1 MPRCNVCGNAFE
13 GQDCPTCQTVT
24 GLDLSVFTEGQAIYV
39 RTSGVAGKDSP
50 ASLEEAS
57 TRRKFA
63 VAFPVCRLGRDPA
76 NDVVVNGDDSVSRY
90 HAEIAYEDG
99 AFYVSDRGSTN
110 GTFLNGKPV
119 IKRTALADG
128 DRLRVGRLRFK
139 FLLEIPAGEDGYK
152 SFMPEGEAVPAD
164 ASLLEK
170 AGNLNMTLDM
180 AMPTDLRGKLE
191 EKILGYENPENRTV
205 AIPKKIASLISELEN
220 STPFPGSIQAQ
231 KLSDASAAAQAPAA
245 AAKAAASAGRVSTGA
260 ESAGGGS
267 ERAIAMPPA
276 PAQESSEVIALG
288 ASPPPAGAEAVP
300 EGAPAPPEREQVPAP
315 AAEPRSAAS
324 EAAPTKPSSET
335 EAITLGEAPAK
346 PAEEPEA
353 LTTAEAPAQP
363 VEEPQAAAPE
373 KTPAEPAEEP
383 EAPSPA
389 EAPVK
394 PPEEPEAAR
403 EPETAPTPAAAA
415 DESITPPAAEPA
427 AGIEEPATETK
438 AEAPLAPE
446 PAWCNRYLP
455 EELGHLES
463 ELSDL
468 NEVVISAQKK
478 IREIESRITLT
489 KGLRKSL
496 LVGRDE
502 ELISACSRVLEIL
515 GWSIRRSPADKEEI
529 MLESSG
535 KVDAIGRVVW
545 TSPNDIYEH
554 LGKLAMAQV
563 AHWCQH
569 RSEPAGVLIV
579 NAFGHEGIPQGEEA
593 DFSEEVQ
600 EFARRKNVC
609 VMTTLQLLSI
619 YKELELGGAHAD
631 GLRQTILTTTGR
643 LSGYGLTPAD

>member
-13 GQDCPTCQTVT
+13 GQDCPTCQTVS

-39 RTSGVAGKDSP
+39 RTSGVAGKGSP

-76 NDVVVNGDDSVSRY
+76 NDVVVNGDDSVSRF
-90 HAEIAYEDG
+90 HAEIAFEDG

-139 FLLEIPAGEDGYK
+139 FLLETPAGEDGYK
-152 SFMPEGEAVPAD
+152 SFFPEGEAVPGDTA
-164 ASLLEK
+164 LLEK
-170 AGNLNMTLDM
+170 GGSLNMTLDM
-180 AMPTDLRGKLE
+180 AMPTDLRGTLE
-191 EKILGYENPENRTV
+191 EKILSYENPENRTV
-205 AIPKKIASLISELEN
+205 AIPKKIASLINELEN

-245 AAKAAASAGRVSTGA
+245 TAKSAASAGRVSAGA
-260 ESAGGGS
+260 ETAGGGS
-267 ERAIAMPPA
+267 ERALAMPPA
-276 PAQESSEVIALG
+276 PAQESPKVIAMG
-288 ASPPPAGAEAVP
+288 ALPSPAGAEAAPV
-300 EGAPAPPEREQVPAP
+300 EAPAPPEQEEVPAP
-315 AAEPRSAAS
+315 AAESEAPDS
-324 EAAPTKPSSET
+324 EAAS
-335 EAITLGEAPAK
+335 AK
-346 PAEEPEA
+346 PAGEPEA
-353 LTTAEAPAQP
+353 VKTAEAL
-363 VEEPQAAAPE
+363 
-373 KTPAEPAEEP
+373 AEPAEEP
-383 EAPSPA
+383 EATALEQTPAQLAEEPEAQSPA
-389 EAPVK
+389 AAPARPSEK
-394 PPEEPEAAR
+394 LEAAR
-403 EPETAPTPAAAA
+403 EPETAPTPAATA
-415 DESITPPAAEPA
+415 DEAIAPPAAEPA
-427 AGIEEPATETK
+427 AGIEEPAAETRP
-438 AEAPLAPE
+438 EEPLAPE
-446 PAWCNRYLP
+446 PPWCNRYLP
-455 EELGHLES
+455 DELGHLES
-463 ELSDL
+463 ELADL

-496 LVGRDE
+496 LVGRNE

-515 GWSIRRSPADKEEI
+515 GWSIRRSPADTEEI
-529 MLESSG
+529 MLECSG

-579 NAFGHEGIPQGEEA
+579 NAFGHEGIPEGQEA

-600 EFARRKNVC
+600 TFARRKNVC

-619 YKELELGGAHAD
+619 YKELELGGANAD
-631 GLRQTILTTTGR
+631 GLRQTILSTTGR
-643 LSGYGLTPAD
+643 LSGYGLKPAD

>member
-1 MPRCNVCGNAFE
+1 VCGNAFE

-152 SFMPEGEAVPAD
+152 SFFREGEAVPAD

-191 EKILGYENPENRTV
+191 EKILSYENPENRTV

-245 AAKAAASAGRVSTGA
+245 TAKSAASTSRASGGA
-260 ESAGGGS
+260 EPTGGGS
-267 ERAIAMPPA
+267 ERAIVMPPA
-276 PAQESSEVIALG
+276 PAQETSEVIALG
-288 ASPPPAGAEAVP
+288 ASPPAGA
-300 EGAPAPPEREQVPAP
+300 APVAAPGEEEVPAP
-315 AAEPRSAAS
+315 AAESQTPAS
-324 EAAPTKPSSET
+324 LAAPAKPSPET
-335 EAITLGEAPAK
+335 EAIALGEAPAK
-346 PAEEPEA
+346 PAAEPQA
-353 LTTAEAPAQP
+353 VTRAEAPAN
-363 VEEPQAAAPE
+363 
-373 KTPAEPAEEP
+373 PAEEP
-383 EAPSPA
+383 EAAAPV
-389 EAPVK
+389 EAPDRPADEPQALTPEEAPEK

-403 EPETAPTPAAAA
+403 EPESAASQEATAHEAVA
-415 DESITPPAAEPA
+415 PPSAEPA
-427 AGIEEPATETK
+427 TGTEEPAETTP
-438 AEAPLAPE
+438 EEPLTPE
-446 PAWCNRYLP
+446 PPWCNRYLP

-496 LVGRDE
+496 LVGRNE
-502 ELISACSRVLEIL
+502 ELISACSRVLEFL
-515 GWSIRRSPADKEEI
+515 GWNIRRSPADKEEI
-529 MLESSG
+529 LLECSG

-579 NAFGHEGIPQGEEA
+579 NAFGHEGRPEGQEA

-619 YKELELGGAHAD
+619 YKEMELGGAHAD
-631 GLRQTILTTTGR
+631 GLRQTILSTTGR
-643 LSGYGLTPAD
+643 LSGYGLRPAD